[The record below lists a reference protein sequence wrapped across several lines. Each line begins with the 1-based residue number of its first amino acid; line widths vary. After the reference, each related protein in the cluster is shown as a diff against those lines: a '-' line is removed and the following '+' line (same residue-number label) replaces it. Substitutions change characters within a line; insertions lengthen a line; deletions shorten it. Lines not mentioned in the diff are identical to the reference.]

1 MTAIIQFENVHNQ
14 QDKGA
19 ANDEK
24 RLKAWGRGREEE
36 GQVLSWWRRNCQNEF
51 QYW

>member
-36 GQVLSWWRRNCQNEF
+36 GQVLSW
-51 QYW
+51 